1 MSMVGRYHVGARVE
15 VFSLAD
21 YIALGFFLAAW
32 IGYKILVEHSRWADQ
47 SLNVMMNNYRHVWMA
62 RMLERELRII
72 DTTIMATLQ
81 NGTAFF
87 ASTSLIVIGGAL
99 ALLRSTD
106 EVLNLVADLP
116 LGIETTRF
124 AWELKV
130 IGLVAIFGYAFF
142 KFSWSYRLFNYAAI
156 LIGATPMVEKGHAPD
171 ARAALQPRP
180 ARLLLRARL
189 SRLVPEPLSLFP
201 HDGRGAFRDGAAP
214 VRVRGAGGPRCA
226 ASRLT
231 RPAGRGRQGR
241 MTADATRDDQIAA
254 LMLSL
259 AARCGPGKTLD
270 PTEVAR
276 AYAGS
281 HPDAWGPLMQPIR
294 RIAVA
299 LAHEGRLVIYRK
311 GKPVD
316 PDDFRGIYRIG
327 LPHVE

>member
-171 ARAALQPRP
+171 AQARAAA
-180 ARLLLRARL
+180 AR
-189 SRLVPEPLSLFP
+189 
-201 HDGRGAFRDGAAP
+201 
-214 VRVRGAGGPRCA
+214 AGQMA
-226 ASRLT
+226 VV
-231 RPAGRGRQGR
+231 AGRHFNRGQRAFFFALAYLGWFIGAWMLIATTVFIIFVEIRRQFF
-241 MTADATRDDQIAA
+241 
-254 LMLSL
+254 S
-259 AARCGPGKTLD
+259 AARD
-270 PTEVAR
+270 
-276 AYAGS
+276 
-281 HPDAWGPLMQPIR
+281 
-294 RIAVA
+294 AVA
-299 LAHEGRLVIYRK
+299 E
-311 GKPVD
+311 
-316 PDDFRGIYRIG
+316 
-327 LPHVE
+327 

>member
-130 IGLVAIFGYAFF
+130 IGLVAIFGYALF

-171 ARAALQPRP
+171 AQARAAAARAGQMAVVAGRHFNRGQRAFFFALAYLGWFLSPYLFFLTTAAVLFVMARRQFASEARAALDVQ
-180 ARLLLRARL
+180 
-189 SRLVPEPLSLFP
+189 
-201 HDGRGAFRDGAAP
+201 HRD
-214 VRVRGAGGPRCA
+214 
-226 ASRLT
+226 
-231 RPAGRGRQGR
+231 
-241 MTADATRDDQIAA
+241 
-254 LMLSL
+254 
-259 AARCGPGKTLD
+259 
-270 PTEVAR
+270 
-276 AYAGS
+276 
-281 HPDAWGPLMQPIR
+281 
-294 RIAVA
+294 
-299 LAHEGRLVIYRK
+299 
-311 GKPVD
+311 
-316 PDDFRGIYRIG
+316 
-327 LPHVE
+327 

>member
-171 ARAALQPRP
+171 AQARAAAARAEQMAVVAGRHFNRGQRAFFFALAYLGWFLSPYLFFLTTAAVLFVMARRQFASEARAALDVQ
-180 ARLLLRARL
+180 
-189 SRLVPEPLSLFP
+189 
-201 HDGRGAFRDGAAP
+201 HRD
-214 VRVRGAGGPRCA
+214 
-226 ASRLT
+226 
-231 RPAGRGRQGR
+231 
-241 MTADATRDDQIAA
+241 
-254 LMLSL
+254 
-259 AARCGPGKTLD
+259 
-270 PTEVAR
+270 
-276 AYAGS
+276 
-281 HPDAWGPLMQPIR
+281 
-294 RIAVA
+294 
-299 LAHEGRLVIYRK
+299 
-311 GKPVD
+311 
-316 PDDFRGIYRIG
+316 
-327 LPHVE
+327 

>member
-171 ARAALQPRP
+171 AQARAAAARAGQMAVVAGRHFNRGQRAFFFALAYLGWFLSPYLFFLTTAAVLFVMARRQFASEARAALAVQ
-180 ARLLLRARL
+180 
-189 SRLVPEPLSLFP
+189 
-201 HDGRGAFRDGAAP
+201 HRD
-214 VRVRGAGGPRCA
+214 
-226 ASRLT
+226 
-231 RPAGRGRQGR
+231 
-241 MTADATRDDQIAA
+241 
-254 LMLSL
+254 
-259 AARCGPGKTLD
+259 
-270 PTEVAR
+270 
-276 AYAGS
+276 
-281 HPDAWGPLMQPIR
+281 
-294 RIAVA
+294 
-299 LAHEGRLVIYRK
+299 
-311 GKPVD
+311 
-316 PDDFRGIYRIG
+316 
-327 LPHVE
+327 

>member
-171 ARAALQPRP
+171 AQARAAAARAGQMAVVAGRHFNRGQRAFFFALAYLGWFLSPYLFFLTTAAVLFVMARRQFASEARAALDVQ
-180 ARLLLRARL
+180 
-189 SRLVPEPLSLFP
+189 
-201 HDGRGAFRDGAAP
+201 HRD
-214 VRVRGAGGPRCA
+214 
-226 ASRLT
+226 
-231 RPAGRGRQGR
+231 
-241 MTADATRDDQIAA
+241 
-254 LMLSL
+254 
-259 AARCGPGKTLD
+259 
-270 PTEVAR
+270 
-276 AYAGS
+276 
-281 HPDAWGPLMQPIR
+281 
-294 RIAVA
+294 
-299 LAHEGRLVIYRK
+299 
-311 GKPVD
+311 
-316 PDDFRGIYRIG
+316 
-327 LPHVE
+327 

>member
-1 MSMVGRYHVGARVE
+1 MVGRYHVGARVE

-171 ARAALQPRP
+171 AQARAAAARAGQMAVVAGRHFNRGQRAFFFALAYLGWFLSPYLFFLTTAAVLFVMARRQFASEARAALDVQ
-180 ARLLLRARL
+180 
-189 SRLVPEPLSLFP
+189 
-201 HDGRGAFRDGAAP
+201 HRD
-214 VRVRGAGGPRCA
+214 
-226 ASRLT
+226 
-231 RPAGRGRQGR
+231 
-241 MTADATRDDQIAA
+241 
-254 LMLSL
+254 
-259 AARCGPGKTLD
+259 
-270 PTEVAR
+270 
-276 AYAGS
+276 
-281 HPDAWGPLMQPIR
+281 
-294 RIAVA
+294 
-299 LAHEGRLVIYRK
+299 
-311 GKPVD
+311 
-316 PDDFRGIYRIG
+316 
-327 LPHVE
+327 